1 MTKSRLDPNLQ
12 FLVFFF
18 CAGAPCLSG
27 SEKPNFI
34 VLLASSS
41 RLALV
46 PGGWGWGGR
55 ARGCQG
61 S

>member
-1 MTKSRLDPNLQ
+1 MAEPRLDRDLQ
-12 FLVFFF
+12 FLVSF

-27 SEKPNFI
+27 SERPNFI
-34 VLLASSS
+34 VLPASSS

-46 PGGWGWGGR
+46 PGGWGEGLVAG
-55 ARGCQG
+55 QG